1 MEKLW
6 QMSTYRNPKAPRG
19 RLVIV
24 SDSFGLPVAGWYSR
38 YYKEVVHL
46 CTNNMDQ
53 LAEQEL
59 QPIRTYLF
67 DEAKGGDLLFLYHDV
82 TVHAGRIGADA
93 ALLLPAS
100 R

>member
-1 MEKLW
+1 
-6 QMSTYRNPKAPRG
+6 
-19 RLVIV
+19 
-24 SDSFGLPVAGWYSR
+24 
-38 YYKEVVHL
+38 
-46 CTNNMDQ
+46 MDQ